1 MVASHYCIVLY
12 IIIIQVKVEVSSLG
26 WELVELEQAALLTV
40 EEAGCDDKDTRGQEQ
55 LQQQHEVLT
64 GPPNQRCVQPG
75 SDQVS
80 MAPGLIGG
88 AGCSEP
94 VCPDILCKPLIEE
107 LHVQGPGRTEVK
119 SANEVSSG
127 SRSEESSEAGSS
139 DSESSSETESETCS
153 ESESACVLSNAEERT
168 TNFVCDAAED

>member
-94 VCPDILCKPLIEE
+94 LIEE